1 MSTRKTLNPSDRRAT
16 DGDDEQPGLP
26 PHSAGPSDSTNSVYV
41 AIRVRPLNQKEVL
54 GGTGACVEVDR
65 SSGRVV
71 VRPPRPEPGRNREEE
86 FSFDRVMGPDASQEE
101 AYASTGEILL
111 QRFMDGYNGTIMAY
125 GQTSSGKTHSM
136 VGVPGMPGIIPQIA
150 QDLFAALARRGGV
163 GGEGGGGAGL
173 PTGGGGS
180 TPVGS
185 TPVGSTPVGSTPA
198 VGSGAAGGGGARPF
212 TVTVTYVEIYMEHI
226 SDLLSSK
233 TPQITSV
240 RGGKSGSVGLKNVD
254 RREVGSAAELL
265 ALLEQGGRDR
275 HVGATA
281 MNAQSSR
288 SHSVFTIYLQ
298 QNADQGDSSQMEKA
312 SAGQMTSKLQLVD
325 LAGSERVENTQ
336 SEGQRLKEAG
346 AINKSLSALG
356 NVVNALSSGKRVHIP
371 YRDSKLTHMLQDS
384 IGGNSI
390 TMMICMLSPAAANA
404 DESISTLGFADRA
417 KHIKNVAKKNLDP
430 QAARVALL
438 VARIQALQVRSA
450 TNPPYWVNVNVNVN
464 VNVHVNVNVNVYVY
478 GALVC
483 SMLHNAGER

>member
-1 MSTRKTLNPSDRRAT
+1 MQEVSCCDAQHLKRPRSPATPPQMSTRKTLHPSDRRAT
-16 DGDDEQPGLP
+16 DGDDEQPGSP

-71 VRPPRPEPGRNREEE
+71 VRPPRPEPGRNSEEE

-136 VGVPGMPGIIPQIA
+136 VGAPGMPGIIPQIA
-150 QDLFAALARRGGV
+150 QDLFAALARRGGEG
-163 GGEGGGGAGL
+163 GGEGGGAGL
-173 PTGGGGS
+173 PTGGGG
-180 TPVGS
+180 T
-185 TPVGSTPVGSTPA
+185 TPVGSTPA
-198 VGSGAAGGGGARPF
+198 VGSGVAGGGGARPF

-233 TPQITSV
+233 TPQIVST

-288 SHSVFTIYLQ
+288 SHSVLTIYLQ
-298 QNADQGDSSQMEKA
+298 QNVDRGDSSQMGQA

-325 LAGSERVENTQ
+325 LAGSERVENTK

-450 TNPPYWVNVNVNVN
+450 TNPTY
-464 VNVHVNVNVNVYVY
+464 
-478 GALVC
+478 
-483 SMLHNAGER
+483 